1 MRCIY
6 NGLVAG
12 GMALQGN
19 SWSCSCEN
27 VWLGRWL
34 RRWMREA
41 LQLHTSVVER
51 GQVITSGVPCI
62 YFFIQW
68 KYFQTIRAVVRTI
81 TCKNSDGSERPLVEL
96 DRDTPCSLALGVS
109 SAPLQLAGHL
119 VTRFVLFSFVALLTM
134 LWWSEE
140 ISWPFSW
147 SHLWNPLIVI
157 HHCDEIWN
165 QLKTVM
171 WWRGNQN

>member
-1 MRCIY
+1 MIRYYLHKYLNIMQIIYILYTSILLSMRCIY

-62 YFFIQW
+62 YFFIQ
-68 KYFQTIRAVVRTI
+68 
-81 TCKNSDGSERPLVEL
+81 
-96 DRDTPCSLALGVS
+96 
-109 SAPLQLAGHL
+109 
-119 VTRFVLFSFVALLTM
+119 
-134 LWWSEE
+134 
-140 ISWPFSW
+140 
-147 SHLWNPLIVI
+147 
-157 HHCDEIWN
+157 
-165 QLKTVM
+165 
-171 WWRGNQN
+171 